1 MSNIYTSLKKIKTHR
16 KVFAAWR
23 LIFAVV
29 VLMTFFQKISP
40 AFADDFLPPEKA
52 FVGNIESVEFDKNE
66 NSANIN
72 ILYDIFDNYYLY
84 KDKTK
89 VSLDNTEKVLE
100 IESVIL
106 PNGEFKNDENF
117 GKVEVFFNQ
126 LQVIAKIKLLDNQNT
141 NTNTNT
147 NINFLQNFLQTS
159 GVNISVQGCANNGIC
174 YPPLLQNM
182 KFDGEISVLEIYKNN
197 SQNLVENN
205 PQIEQIN
212 ETSKIANLLSENKNL
227 SATLLF
233 FFLAGLGLSF
243 TPCVLPMI
251 PILSAM
257 LAKQSPN
264 QTQTQNNSVILSII
278 YVFGMCLTYTI
289 LGVIA
294 GLTGTL
300 LNHFLQ
306 NAYTLIAISVIFV
319 LLSLSMF
326 GFYELQLPSSWQNK
340 INKINKFNAKNSI
353 FMMGVLSALVVSPCV
368 AAPLAGALLYIGQ
381 SGNAIF
387 GGVALF
393 CLSLGMGVPLIAVG
407 IAGKS
412 LLPKTGVWM
421 LQVKKFFGVIMLAM
435 ALWILRPLLSPMFW
449 ILVWALLFIFWGI
462 FLKALDSLP
471 AEATSWQRFFKAC
484 GFIIL
489 LVGILLFVGAISGA
503 KDILNPLS
511 EFKQE
516 NQNINQIQNQI
527 QKQTQTQTQNIQT
540 LNFENITNQKQ
551 LNNILQQNKN
561 NFVMLEFSADW
572 CISCKEIER
581 DVFTNQQVINALQE
595 KSVRLFKIDVTENS
609 AEQRELLQKFNLF
622 GPPGILFFHNEN
634 ELQNLRIVGY
644 KNAEEFLQIVKN
656 L

>member
-1 MSNIYTSLKKIKTHR
+1 MSNIYTSLKKIKNF
-16 KVFAAWR
+16 VVIIL
-23 LIFAVV
+23 LIF
-29 VLMTFFQKISP
+29 FQQIFP
-40 AFADDFLPPEKA
+40 AIADDFLPPEKA
-52 FVGNIESVEFDKNE
+52 FVGNIESVEFDKN
-66 NSANIN
+66 NNTANIN

-89 VSLDNTEKVLE
+89 VSLNNTEKGLR

-126 LQVIAKIKLLDNQNT
+126 LQVVAKIKLLG
-141 NTNTNT
+141 NT
-147 NINFLQNFLQTS
+147 NINFLRDFLKTS

-174 YPPLLQNM
+174 YPPLQQNL
-182 KFDGEISVLEIYKNN
+182 KFNGEILALEISKNN

-205 PQIEQIN
+205 SEIN
-212 ETSKIANLLSENKNL
+212 ETAKIANLLSENKNL
-227 SATLLF
+227 LATLLF

-257 LAKQSPN
+257 LAKQS
-264 QTQTQNNSVILSII
+264 QTQNNSVMLSII
-278 YVFGMCLTYTI
+278 YVLGMCLTYTI
-289 LGVIA
+289 LGVIG

-340 INKINKFNAKNSI
+340 INKINSKNSI

-387 GGVALF
+387 GGVALL

-449 ILVWALLFIFWGI
+449 ILAWSLLFIFWGI

-471 AEATSWQRFFKAC
+471 AEAISWQRFFKAF
-484 GFIIL
+484 GFISL
-489 LVGILLFVGAISGA
+489 LIGILLFVGAISGA

-511 EFKQE
+511 EFKSQ
-516 NQNINQIQNQI
+516 NQNQMQNQN
-527 QKQTQTQTQNIQT
+527 TQNIQT
-540 LNFENITNQKQ
+540 LNFENIKNEKQ
-551 LNNILQQNKN
+551 LNEILQQNKN

-581 DVFTNQQVINALQE
+581 DVFTNQQVINALRE
-595 KSVRLFKIDVTENS
+595 KSMKLFKIDVSENS
-609 AEQRELLQKFNLF
+609 TEQRKLLQRFNLF

-644 KNAEEFLQIVKN
+644 KNAEEFLQIIEN